1 MGIYIVGAKSKF
13 EKKKKR
19 KKSYLATFNDFFS
32 CKIGLKIAKISVPIR
47 PINAII
53 SMIYHYASTAMLFIP
68 KSMLCWKGNVL
79 TMTYLATMADNIK
92 MEIIAIYLL
101 LYYNMYIVK
110 QYI

>member
-1 MGIYIVGAKSKF
+1 
-13 EKKKKR
+13 
-19 KKSYLATFNDFFS
+19 
-32 CKIGLKIAKISVPIR
+32 
-47 PINAII
+47 
-53 SMIYHYASTAMLFIP
+53 MIYHYASTAMLFIP

-110 QYI
+110 QYILKN